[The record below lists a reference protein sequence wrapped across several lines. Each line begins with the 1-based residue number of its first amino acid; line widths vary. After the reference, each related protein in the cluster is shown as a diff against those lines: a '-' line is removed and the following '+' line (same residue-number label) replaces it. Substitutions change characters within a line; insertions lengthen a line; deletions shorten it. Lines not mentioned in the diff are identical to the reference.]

1 MRIPKSEARANFS
14 DVVGLAARRGERVK
28 ITHYGKTLAVLIPKR
43 DLDKLEDCEDDD
55 GDDRATPAKAGKS
68 ADGRPTGR
76 RKAQ

>member
-43 DLDKLEDCEDDD
+43 DLDKLEDCEDD
-55 GDDRATPAKAGKS
+55 GDDGATPAKADKS
-68 ADGRPTGR
+68 ATVRPTGR